1 MNHPQRGPGPYPQYG
16 NQPPYGQP
24 PHGQSPHYGY
34 DQNPYPP
41 QQPDYGAPPDGY
53 YDRPPEDRSRDE
65 RRDRDRDRGGSGANT
80 IANIVDVLT
89 SVIVLAFVLHIL
101 FAVFGANQG
110 NEFVSVVYTVAKT
123 LVLGL
128 GDVFTP
134 DEALLGVVLNYGV
147 AALIYLVIG
156 RLIARALR
164 RR

>member
-1 MNHPQRGPGPYPQYG
+1 MNHPQRGPNQYPQYG
-16 NQPPYGQP
+16 NPPP
-24 PHGQSPHYGY
+24 PGRGPHYGY

-41 QQPDYGAPPDGY
+41 HQYDHGAPPDGY
-53 YDRPPEDRSRDE
+53 YDRPPEGRSRDG
-65 RRDRDRDRGGSGANT
+65 RGDRGDSGANT
-80 IANIVDVLT
+80 LANIVDVLT

-101 FAVFGANQG
+101 FVVFDANQG
-110 NEFVSVVYTVAKT
+110 NQFVSAVYTLAKT

-134 DEALLGVVLNYGV
+134 NDALLGVVLNYGV
-147 AALIYLVIG
+147 AALVYLVIG

>member
-1 MNHPQRGPGPYPQYG
+1 MNHPQRGPGQYPQYG
-16 NQPPYGQP
+16 NPP
-24 PHGQSPHYGY
+24 PHGQGPHYGY
-34 DQNPYPP
+34 EQNHYPP
-41 QQPDYGAPPDGY
+41 QQYDHGAPPGGY

-65 RRDRDRDRGGSGANT
+65 RRDRGHAGANT

-89 SVIVLAFVLHIL
+89 SLIVLNFVLHIL
-101 FAVFGANQG
+101 FVVFDANQG
-110 NEFVSVVYTVAKT
+110 NEFVSFVYTLAKT

-128 GDVFTP
+128 GDLFTP
-134 DEALLGVVLNYGV
+134 DEAVLGVVLNYGV